1 LKCNLNKSK
10 VMLFEKGGKLKATER
25 WRMRRPSTEVPDKF
39 IYLGMALESIG
50 DLNKWKTL
58 AKTKGY

>member
-1 LKCNLNKSK
+1 
-10 VMLFEKGGKLKATER
+10 MLFEKGGKLKATER